1 MRNVALIPC
10 YLRKAH
16 GGHLEDQFR
25 QAITSTAS
33 QLSSDC
39 YLAAHLALSS
49 LWGVFFAI
57 VFLFYQSA
65 YEERLLGSL
74 NIATLTS
81 TIIVMLLGSIAIFVF
96 RAPKTWGYW
105 KINFLNSIQQSNT
118 LSHLL
123 AKPMLVRSAKLE
135 DKAAADTEMQ
145 ITSNLWTSFDHW
157 FHRYT
162 SEWLLRG
169 TMFAIVYILW
179 ATGPLFT
186 DPRKSSFAT
195 GDDSVSLSF
204 FLTVWTPIYSRVHCP
219 LTRVFAKCNTV
230 GTA

>member
-49 LWGVFFAI
+49 LWGVVFAI
-57 VFLFYQSA
+57 TFLLYQSR
-65 YEERLLGSL
+65 ESGLTGPT
-74 NIATLTS
+74 NTGTLS
-81 TIIVMLLGSIAIFVF
+81 FTIVVMLLGTIAIFVF
-96 RAPKTWGYW
+96 RAPKTWRYW
-105 KINFLNSIQQSNT
+105 KINFLNSIQQSTT

-135 DKAAADTEMQ
+135 DKAASITETQ
-145 ITSNLWTSFDHW
+145 ITGNLWTNFDHW
-157 FHRYT
+157 NHRYT
-162 SEWLLRG
+162 SEWIMRG
-169 TMFAIVYILW
+169 FMLVIVYSLW
-179 ATGPLFT
+179 ASGPLFT
-186 DPRKSSFAT
+186 DPRLSNFST
-195 GDDSVSLSF
+195 GDNSVSLSF
-204 FLTVWTPIYSRVHCP
+204 FLTVGTYSRALSTHSSKSCCVS
-219 LTRVFAKCNTV
+219 AKCDTL
-230 GTA
+230 